1 MCNNSNLQCTL
12 LGRYPNFGLFFT
24 VFGPFFDISH
34 YFLKLKTFVYIV
46 ENIYWPR
53 LIILKR
59 FCSITVSYSIN
70 FYANIAVFDHFW
82 TVFLIFFWFLTA
94 KNTCVHSREH
104 SLTVTKHWQCFW
116 AIIVTYGVHFHV
128 NFTILGCFWPFLGRF
143 LLFFF
148 SKLRL
153 LVYILENTYWQ

>member
-1 MCNNSNLQCTL
+1 M
-12 LGRYPNFGLFFT
+12 
-24 VFGPFFDISH
+24 
-34 YFLKLKTFVYIV
+34 YIV

-59 FCSITVSYSIN
+59 FCSITVSYSVN

-82 TVFLIFFWFLTA
+82 TVFLIFFKFLTA

-143 LLFFF
+143 LYFFF
-148 SKLRL
+148 FKAKITC
-153 LVYILENTYWQ
+153 VYSREHILTITKHLQPLCAIIVTYSIHFYVNFIVLGSF